1 MSFFDFVDAGELY
14 QFHSAFFNVI
24 EEFRP
29 DATVE
34 FHFRARDGSYLLL
47 EATVNKLREVAA
59 ANIVLIYRD
68 PNKRSPANEK
78 AVQRV
83 AKLIDEART
92 RDQRASELN
101 EEALAK
107 DRFIAMLS
115 HELRTPLSPISLG
128 VDDLRED
135 ERFVEARPTLA
146 MIRRNIDLQA
156 RLLEDLFDFTK
167 IGQHKVRMRLEPV
180 DAHEAVG
187 FVLEICKAE
196 VTAAKIEVIL
206 DLAAPEKIVVADAV
220 RLQHVMWNLVK
231 NAIKFSTPG
240 SSISINSANDDAGG
254 LTLQFVDHGVGIEPA
269 LLPLIFDPFRQGN
282 HAKPHLS
289 GGLGLGLFI
298 AKGLVEAQGGT
309 LTALS
314 EGHGKGSTFS
324 LRLTKTP
331 AAPVPPPIE

>member
-1 MSFFDFVDAGELY
+1 
-14 QFHSAFFNVI
+14 
-24 EEFRP
+24 
-29 DATVE
+29 
-34 FHFRARDGSYLLL
+34 
-47 EATVNKLREVAA
+47 
-59 ANIVLIYRD
+59 
-68 PNKRSPANEK
+68 
-78 AVQRV
+78 
-83 AKLIDEART
+83 
-92 RDQRASELN
+92 
-101 EEALAK
+101 
-107 DRFIAMLS
+107 MLS

-156 RLLEDLFDFTK
+156 RLLEELFDFTK
-167 IGQHKVRMRLEPV
+167 IGQHKVRMRLGPV

-206 DLAAPEKIVVADAV
+206 DLAAPEKIVLADTV
-220 RLQHVMWNLVK
+220 RLQQVMWNLIK
-231 NAIKFSTPG
+231 NAVKFSTPG
-240 SSISINSANDDAGG
+240 GSISIISANDAAGG

-269 LLPLIFDPFRQGN
+269 LLPLIFDPFRQGH

-309 LTALS
+309 LTAFS

-324 LRLTKTP
+324 LRLTK
-331 AAPVPPPIE
+331 ASEVPVPPPIE